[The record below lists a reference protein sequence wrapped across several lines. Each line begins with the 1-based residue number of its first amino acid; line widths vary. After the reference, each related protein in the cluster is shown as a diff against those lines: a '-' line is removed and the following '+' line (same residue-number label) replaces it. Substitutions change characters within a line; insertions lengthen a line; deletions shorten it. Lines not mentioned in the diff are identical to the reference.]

1 MSFSSRI
8 AHFVTHRTRAIYLW
22 LARVAWRLFET
33 VRAPALALTAG
44 SIAIVLV
51 NGLFQE
57 EAWFAP
63 LALGLVL
70 AFAGLTFGAVDRR
83 LAPLARQPV
92 ATA

>member
-1 MSFSSRI
+1 MK
-8 AHFVTHRTRAIYLW
+8 
-22 LARVAWRLFET
+22 AWRLYARSGIMTQGMVAFGMFII
-33 VRAPALALTAG
+33 LT
-44 SIAIVLV
+44 

-83 LAPLARQPV
+83 LAPLIQPARDDAGAPL
-92 ATA
+92 AALT

>member
-1 MSFSSRI
+1 M
-8 AHFVTHRTRAIYLW
+8 
-22 LARVAWRLFET
+22 
-33 VRAPALALTAG
+33 
-44 SIAIVLV
+44 LV

-83 LAPLARQPV
+83 VAAQFRQAIRSPGAAASLA
-92 ATA
+92 ATT